1 MSPATIE
8 ALGLLA
14 GALTTLAFV
23 PQVYQVWKSKSAKD
37 ISLGMY
43 SIFVLGVAL
52 WLVYGVLAHALPVI
66 VANTLT
72 LILASAVL
80 IMKIVFDSKPKK
92 SQPAKE
98 VK

>member
-1 MSPATIE
+1 MSPDQVE
-8 ALGLLA
+8 LLGLLA

-43 SIFVLGVAL
+43 SIFVVGIAL
-52 WLVYGVLAHALPVI
+52 WLGYGLLSHSLPVV

-72 LILASAVL
+72 FILASMVL
-80 IMKIVFDSKPKK
+80 LMKIIFDRKDRQKKP
-92 SQPAKE
+92 
-98 VK
+98 